1 MYGWIGTLVRV
12 DLSNGKIT
20 REKLNRTWAEE
31 YIGGR
36 GLGVK
41 YFCEEVAADID
52 PLSKDNKL
60 IIATGPLTGCLGA
73 STGRYEVV
81 CKSVL
86 TGTIGGSN
94 SGGFFGPELK
104 YAGYDMLIFE
114 NQSPKPVYLA
124 IDDDTIELRDASHLW
139 GKNVSEV
146 TDQIVN
152 ETSPRAKVLCIG
164 QGGENLV
171 KFACIMNDKDRA
183 AGRGG
188 MGAVMGSKNLKAISV
203 TGTKPVI
210 PADIEKSRQVALD
223 VRKTLSQHPVGG
235 TGLPALGTE
244 VLVNIINNA
253 GGLPTNNFQESY
265 FPNANKIGGETLA
278 ENQLISKKSC
288 FSCTISCG
296 RVTEV
301 KDAKYKCFGEGP
313 EYESAWAFGAQCGI
327 DNLDAIIK
335 ANMLCNDYG
344 IDTISMGSTIG
355 CAMELYE
362 KGLITSDITG
372 MDLSFGNTDAMV
384 EFTERTCKREGFGNE
399 LAEGSFRLATKYG
412 KPELSMTVKMQEIP
426 AYDPRAI
433 QGIGLTYATANCGA
447 AHVRGYTISP
457 EILGVPEKIDQ
468 HQVEGKEI
476 WVKAFQDLTAA
487 IDASGACLF
496 TTFGLGAPEIAAQ
509 LAANTGI
516 DYTDESIVKIGER
529 INNLERLFNLKAGFT
544 AADDTLPR
552 RLLEVPISAGP
563 SKGTISHLPEMLPK
577 YYEARGWD
585 AEGVPTPETL
595 NSLGLKP

>member
-1 MYGWIGTLVRV
+1 MYGWIGTIVRV
-12 DLSNGKIT
+12 DLSTGKIKK
-20 REKLNRTWAEE
+20 EKLNKKWAEE

-41 YFCEEVAADID
+41 YYYEEVAADID
-52 PLSKDNKL
+52 PLSEKNNL
-60 IIATGPLTGCLGA
+60 IVATGPLTGCLGA

-104 YAGYDMLIFE
+104 YAGYDMLILE
-114 NQSPKPVYLA
+114 NKSKKPVYLF
-124 IDDDTIELRDASHLW
+124 IDDDKIELRDAKHLW
-139 GKNVSEV
+139 GKNVSEA
-146 TDQIVN
+146 TDDIIC

-164 QGGENLV
+164 KAGENLV

-203 TGTKPVI
+203 TGTNPVI
-210 PADIEKSRQVALD
+210 PADAEKSRQVALD
-223 VRKTLSQHPVGG
+223 VRKKLSEHPVGG
-235 TGLPALGTE
+235 TGLAALGTE
-244 VLVNIINNA
+244 VLVNIINGV
-253 GGLPTNNFQESY
+253 GGLPTYNFQEAY
-265 FPNANKIGGETLA
+265 FPTADKISGEALA
-278 ENQLISKKSC
+278 ANQLISKKSC

-301 KDAKYKCFGEGP
+301 KDPKYKCFGEGP

-344 IDTISMGSTIG
+344 IDTITMGSTIG
-355 CAMELYE
+355 CAMELFE
-362 KGLITSDITG
+362 SGVINKKQTG
-372 MDLSFGNTDAMV
+372 MELNFGETDAMV
-384 EFTERTCKREGFGNE
+384 QLTELTGNREGFGKE
-399 LAEGSFRLATKYG
+399 LAEGSYRMAEKFG
-412 KPELSMTVKMQEIP
+412 KPELSMTVKKQEIP
-426 AYDPRAI
+426 AYDPRSI
-433 QGIGLTYATANCGA
+433 QGIGLNYATANCGA

-457 EILGVPEKIDQ
+457 EVLGVPEKIDQ
-468 HQVEGKEI
+468 HSIEGKDT
-476 WVKAFQDLTAA
+476 WVKGFQDLTAA
-487 IDASGACLF
+487 IDSAGVCLF

-509 LAANTGI
+509 LAANTGV
-516 DYTDESIVKIGER
+516 DYTADSIVMIGEK

-544 AADDTLPR
+544 AADDTLPV
-552 RLLEVPISAGP
+552 RLLKDPIPSGP
-563 SKGTISHLPEMLPK
+563 SKGEVSRLKEMLPL
-577 YYEARGWD
+577 YYKARGWD
-585 AEGVPTPETL
+585 KNGVPTPETIS
-595 NSLGLKP
+595 SLGLN

>member
-1 MYGWIGTLVRV
+1 MYGWTGTIVRI
-12 DLSNGKIT
+12 DLSTGKI
-20 REKLNRTWAEE
+20 RKEKLNRKWAED

-41 YFCEEVAADID
+41 YFFEEVKADID
-52 PLSKDNKL
+52 PLSAENKM

-104 YAGYDMLIFE
+104 YAGYDMIIFE
-114 NQSPKPVYLA
+114 NKSEKPVYVN
-124 IDDDTIELRDASHLW
+124 IDDDVIEIRDATHLW
-139 GKNVSEV
+139 GKNVSEA
-146 TDQIVN
+146 TDILEKEN
-152 ETSPRAKVLCIG
+152 SPRTKVLCIG
-164 QGGENLV
+164 TAGENLV

-188 MGAVMGSKNLKAISV
+188 MGAVMGSKNLKAICV

-210 PADIEKSRQVALD
+210 PADPVKSRQVALD
-223 VRKTLSQHPVGG
+223 VRKTLSEHPVGG
-235 TGLPALGTE
+235 TGLAALGTE
-244 VLVNIINNA
+244 VLVNIINGA
-253 GGLPTNNFQESY
+253 GGLPTYNFQEAY
-265 FPNANKIGGETLA
+265 FPTANKIGGEALA

-301 KDAKYKCFGEGP
+301 KDPKYKCFGEGP

-344 IDTISMGSTIG
+344 IDTITMGSTIG

-362 KGLITSDITG
+362 KGIIDEKITG
-372 MDLSFGNTDAMV
+372 MELNFGA
-384 EFTERTCKREGFGNE
+384 TETIVALTELTGKREGFGDE
-399 LAEGSFRLATKYG
+399 LAEGSYRLAEKYG
-412 KPELSMTVKMQEIP
+412 RPDLSMTVKKQEIP
-426 AYDPRAI
+426 AYDPRSI

-457 EILGVPEKIDQ
+457 EVLGVPEKIDQ
-468 HQVEGKEI
+468 HVVEGKEA
-476 WVKAFQDLTAA
+476 WVMGFQDLTAA
-487 IDASGACLF
+487 IDSSGVCLF

-509 LAANTGI
+509 LAANTGL
-516 DYTDESIVKIGER
+516 DYTADSIVKIGER
-529 INNLERLFNLKAGFT
+529 INNLERMFNLNAGFT
-544 AADDTLPR
+544 SADDTLPP
-552 RLLEVPISAGP
+552 RLLNDPVPSGP
-563 SKGTISHLPEMLPK
+563 SKGEISHLKEMLPA
-577 YYEARGWD
+577 YYKARGWD
-585 AEGVPTPETL
+585 GDGIPTKEKM
-595 NSLGLKP
+595 SDLGLS